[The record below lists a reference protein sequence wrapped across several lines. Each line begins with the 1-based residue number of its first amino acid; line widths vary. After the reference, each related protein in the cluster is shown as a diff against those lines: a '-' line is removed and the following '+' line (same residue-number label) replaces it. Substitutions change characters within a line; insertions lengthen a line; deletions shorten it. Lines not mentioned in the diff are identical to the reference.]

1 MSALKYQ
8 NRIRIEARSDAQD
21 ASGQPVDEW
30 ILVVTV
36 WANML
41 QVSGKEFISAARDVS
56 EVTASIRIR
65 YRTGITAA
73 MRVVHKETIY
83 NIKAVLPDLA
93 ARQHVDLV
101 VGTGVNDG

>member
-21 ASGQPVDEW
+21 AGGQPVDEW

>member
-21 ASGQPVDEW
+21 AGGQPVDEW

-56 EVTASIRIR
+56 EVTASIVFDIEQGLLPQCVLCIKKQYITSRQYCRI
-65 YRTGITAA
+65 
-73 MRVVHKETIY
+73 
-83 NIKAVLPDLA
+83 
-93 ARQHVDLV
+93 
-101 VGTGVNDG
+101 